1 MELKGEGKKFTYNQ
15 TITAN
20 GENGKEAQV
29 ICGYGIADKA
39 GFFGVYEFPKR
50 VSYYRVEID
59 KTALVSKQSI
69 DIADVECVVNKNGEI
84 QSIQIINGGRGYIN
98 PKIVIEEPAQLTEGG
113 SMDNVKENM
122 RQLDGWEGAP
132 LRSPTS
138 TLDNPDGTKHN
149 FTFNSIKENQRDSE
163 RSIESD
169 MNERETKVPYGKD
182 SNTQIVGADDE
193 PDVDE
198 QSLSLIHI

>member
-1 MELKGEGKKFTYNQ
+1 MEC
-15 TITAN
+15 I
-20 GENGKEAQV
+20 
-29 ICGYGIADKA
+29 
-39 GFFGVYEFPKR
+39 
-50 VSYYRVEID
+50 
-59 KTALVSKQSI
+59 
-69 DIADVECVVNKNGEI
+69 VNKNGEI

-122 RQLDGWEGAP
+122 RQLDGWEGAS

-149 FTFNSIKENQRDSE
+149 FTFNTIKENQKDSE

-169 MNERETKVPYGKD
+169 MNEREAKVPYGKD

-198 QSLSLIHI
+198 QSVTMLSLIHI